1 MHAGLMLFIAF
12 VNISCMWTKVREG
25 PEDNKNER
33 TKMALRINMVIWT
46 FFFFFGIFEFYS
58 LLFQSPWTVKS
69 LNWIFLLSF
78 IVIKSNRMN

>member
-1 MHAGLMLFIAF
+1 MLFIAF

-46 FFFFFGIFEFYS
+46 FFFFLEF
-58 LLFQSPWTVKS
+58 
-69 LNWIFLLSF
+69 LSSILYF
-78 IVIKSNRMN
+78 SKVPEL